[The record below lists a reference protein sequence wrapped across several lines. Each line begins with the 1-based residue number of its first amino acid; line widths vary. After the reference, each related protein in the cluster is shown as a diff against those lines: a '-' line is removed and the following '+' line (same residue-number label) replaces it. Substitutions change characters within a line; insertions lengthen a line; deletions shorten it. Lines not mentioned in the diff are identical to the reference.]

1 MRELYIRI
9 SPIILNYSGALVDE
23 NEVKELTTIPA
34 QPYALAQFILEN
46 NIEKVR
52 LCGNTRY
59 TSGIQKMLD
68 KELGNITHYNVPI
81 EITLEEIT
89 G

>member
-1 MRELYIRI
+1 MKELYIRI
-9 SPIILNYSGALVDE
+9 SPIILNYSGALIDGKFI
-23 NEVKELTTIPA
+23 KELSTIPA
-34 QPYALAQFILEN
+34 QPFALEN

-52 LCGNTRY
+52 LCGNPKY
-59 TSGIQKMLD
+59 TSGIQKMLN
-68 KELGNITHYNVPI
+68 KELGNITQYNVPI